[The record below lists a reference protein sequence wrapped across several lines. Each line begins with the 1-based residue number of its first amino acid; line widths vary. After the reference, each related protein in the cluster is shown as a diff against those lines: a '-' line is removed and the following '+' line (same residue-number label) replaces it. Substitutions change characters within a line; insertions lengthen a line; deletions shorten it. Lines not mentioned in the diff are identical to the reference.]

1 MSKPVNKK
9 IIGIFVVIAI
19 GLIVAAVLILGSGK
33 FFKTYNRVVMY
44 FDGSVKGLAVGA
56 SVDFRGVKI
65 GTVAEIKMT
74 INPKDFS
81 FTIPVYVDVDPSGVE
96 VIGTKLTDTQKG
108 YRERMEELVR
118 RGLRAQLETQSYVTG
133 QLMVS
138 FDLYPGTPARI
149 VGGDLRYPEIP
160 TIPTT
165 LQQIGARLEKIPID
179 EIAEKLRN
187 SLAGIDK
194 LVNSPEMIQLVKSTA
209 KGVEDARTLVRDV
222 DAQIK
227 PLVSDF
233 KDTTQDIRKL
243 AVSATKTSDDAGVAL
258 KKAQGAVTN
267 IESLTG
273 DNSVMVYRINKT
285 LGEVESAART
295 LRILA
300 ETLDNQPQSVIFGK
314 KKVEGLK

>member
-9 IIGIFVVIAI
+9 MIGIFVVIAI

-44 FDGSVKGLAVGA
+44 FDGSVKGLAIGA
-56 SVDFRGVKI
+56 PVDFRGVKI

-96 VIGTKLTDTQKG
+96 VIGGAMTYSHKG
-108 YRERMEELVR
+108 YRERMEEMVK
-118 RGLRAQLETQSYVTG
+118 RGLRAQLETQSFVTG
-133 QLMVS
+133 QLMIS
-138 FDLYPGTPARI
+138 CDIYPDTPARI
-149 VGGDLRYPEIP
+149 VGQDPRYPEIP

-179 EIAEKLRN
+179 EIVEKLKG

-209 KGVEDARTLVRDV
+209 KGMEDARTLVRVV

-267 IESLTG
+267 IENLTG

-285 LGEVESAART
+285 LGEVESAARS

-300 ETLDNQPQSVIFGK
+300 EALDNQPQSVIFGK

>member
-9 IIGIFVVIAI
+9 LIGVFVVVAI
-19 GLIVAAVLILGSGK
+19 GLVVAAILILGSGK

-56 SVDFRGVKI
+56 PVDFRGVKI

-81 FTIPVYVDVDPSGVE
+81 FTIPVYVDIDPSGVE
-96 VIGTKLTDTQKG
+96 VIGERLADTHKG
-108 YRERMEELVR
+108 YRERMEEMVR
-118 RGLRAQLETQSYVTG
+118 RGLRAQLETQSFVTG
-133 QLMVS
+133 QLMIS
-138 FDLYPGTPARI
+138 CDMYPDTPARI
-149 VGGDLRYPEIP
+149 VGQDPRYPEIP

-179 EIAEKLRN
+179 EIVEKLKN

-194 LVNSPEMIQLVKSTA
+194 LVNSPEMTHMVRSAA
-209 KGVEDARTLVRDV
+209 KAADDAGALMRNV
-222 DAQIK
+222 DAQLK
-227 PLVSDF
+227 PVVSDF
-233 KDTTQDIRKL
+233 KDTTQDFRKL
-243 AVSATKTSDDAGVAL
+243 AVSATKASDDAALAL
-258 KKAQGAVTN
+258 KKAQGAAAN
-267 IESLTG
+267 IENLTG
-273 DNSVMVYRINKT
+273 DNSVMVYRINKA
-285 LGEVESAART
+285 LGEVEGAARS

-300 ETLDNQPQSVIFGK
+300 ETLDSQPQSVIFGK

>member
-19 GLIVAAVLILGSGK
+19 ALVVAAVLILGSGK
-33 FFKTYNRVVMY
+33 FFKKYNRVVMF

-56 SVDFRGVKI
+56 PVDFRGVKI

-74 INPKDFS
+74 FNPKDFT
-81 FTIPVYVDVDPSGVE
+81 FTIPVYADIDPSGVE
-96 VIGTKLTDTQKG
+96 VVGSTLADTHKA
-108 YRERMEELVR
+108 YRERMQEMVS
-118 RGLRAQLETQSYVTG
+118 RGLRAQLETQSFVTG

-138 FDLYPGTPARI
+138 CDFYPDTPARFL
-149 VGGDLRYPEIP
+149 GTDTKYPEIP

-165 LQQIGARLEKIPID
+165 LQQIGARLEKIPLD

-258 KKAQGAVTN
+258 KKAEGAVSN
-267 IESLTG
+267 IQNLTG
-273 DNSVMVYRINKT
+273 DNSVMVYRLNKA
-285 LGEVESAART
+285 LGEVENAARSF
-295 LRILA
+295 RILA
-300 ETLDNQPQSVIFGK
+300 EELDRQPQSVIFGK